1 MALRLCSFGIALVLA
16 AVCFS
21 LFGYGALALS
31 IFLLLFSGISLIL
44 GMQEGISVNTVLM
57 THFMAERSMS
67 LLNIGNEVAILMTG
81 AGIGVLLN
89 LYIPGKEKQIRMKQR
104 EIENH
109 MKRILTDIA
118 GLMAASAG
126 TSTERLDSSLSRL
139 ERELKLGEQNAYEE
153 MENKLLTETRYYLH
167 YMNMRRLQSQ
177 VLRRI
182 VEQIGHLQMLP
193 PQSEQISRFITEI
206 CSSFHEHNNAV
217 ELLDELRRVKASMR
231 RQTLPVTRD
240 EFESR
245 AVLYGI
251 LLELE
256 QFLEVKKSFVEDLT
270 EAEIDQFWAVSDAAS

>member
-67 LLNIGNEVAILMTG
+67 LLNVGNELAILMIG

-89 LYIPGKEKQIRMKQR
+89 LYIPGKEKQIRMKQQ
-104 EIENH
+104 EIENR
-109 MKRILTDIA
+109 MKTILTDIA
-118 GLMAASAG
+118 GLMTGSAR
-126 TSTERLDSSLSRL
+126 TSTEQPDNSLSRL
-139 ERELKLGEQNAYEE
+139 EQELKSGEQNAYEE

-167 YMNMRRLQSQ
+167 YMNMRRLQSR

-182 VEQIGHLQMLP
+182 VEHIAHLQMLP
-193 PQSEQISRFITEI
+193 PQSEQISRFIMEI
-206 CSSFHEHNNAV
+206 SSSFHEYNNAV
-217 ELLDELRRVKASMR
+217 ELLEELGRVKASMR
-231 RQTLPVTRD
+231 RQVLPITRD

-256 QFLEVKKSFVEDLT
+256 QFLEIKKSFVEDLT
-270 EAEIDQFWAVSDAAS
+270 EAEIDKFWGSI